1 MKRNKRGALP
11 RARGSARPLII
22 IAAGC
27 LLIACTI
34 GGALAWLTSGAA
46 LNNDFGVK
54 EVTLAV
60 TEGEFSQGESL
71 EKTDVAVRNTG
82 TMDAY
87 IRVAL
92 IPAVKIGQSVLAS
105 DVTLEDFIIDW
116 GDMSGGWFAGED
128 GYYYCRLPVAPND
141 STPMLMTRCV
151 APEPPEGGQLELQIL
166 ASGIQAMPKE
176 AVESSW
182 GVTVNDDGTISR

>member
-1 MKRNKRGALP
+1 MFKDKRGATP
-11 RARGSARPLII
+11 RAQRKALPLII
-22 IAAGC
+22 TVAGC
-27 LLIACTI
+27 MLLACTV
-34 GGALAWLTSGAA
+34 GGALAWLTTGAA

-54 EVTLAV
+54 EVNCAV
-60 TEGEFSQGESL
+60 TEGAFSQGESL

-105 DVTLEDFIIDW
+105 DVALEDFTIEW
-116 GDMSGGWFAGED
+116 GDMTGDWLAGED

-141 STPMLMTRCV
+141 STPVLITRCV
-151 APEPPEGGQLELQIL
+151 APEPPEGGQLELQII
-166 ASGIQAMPKE
+166 ASAIQALPKE
-176 AVESSW
+176 AVEGSW
-182 GVTVNDDGTISR
+182 GVTVNGDGTITR